1 MPRAL
6 ILLGA
11 PGAGKGT
18 VAGLL
23 VKRSGF
29 THLSTGDEIR
39 REMADSASTLG
50 RSCRPYMDR
59 GHFVP
64 DDIAL
69 QIADSFLAR
78 RPAGTPVL
86 LDGFPRNVAQVP
98 LMDELLKRHALE
110 CSGVFWLNA
119 PEADLIARLTGR
131 RLCPSCR
138 FLTHVSQL
146 DPVRRDECPSC
157 GAGLVSRP
165 DDQPSLI
172 AERMRSYRQQTGPM
186 VDLFRARGQ
195 LCELPADESPARLV
209 DMILARLVA

>member
-23 VKRSGF
+23 VARAGF

-39 REMADSASTLG
+39 REMADDSSALG
-50 RSCRPYMDR
+50 RRCRPFMDR

-69 QIADSFLAR
+69 QIADSFLSR
-78 RPAGTPVL
+78 RPTRQPVL

-98 LMDELLKRHALE
+98 LMDELLHRHGLD

-119 PEADLIARLTGR
+119 PESDLIARLTGR
-131 RLCPSCR
+131 RLCPSCKL
-138 FLTHVSQL
+138 LTHASQL
-146 DPVRRDECPSC
+146 DPARPATCPEC
-157 GAGLVSRP
+157 GATLVSRP
-165 DDQPSLI
+165 DDQPALI
-172 AERMRSYRQQTGPM
+172 AERMRSYREQTGPM
-186 VDLFRARGQ
+186 VDLFRDRGQ
-195 LCELPADESPARLV
+195 LCELPADESPSRLV
-209 DMILARLVA
+209 EIILARMAA